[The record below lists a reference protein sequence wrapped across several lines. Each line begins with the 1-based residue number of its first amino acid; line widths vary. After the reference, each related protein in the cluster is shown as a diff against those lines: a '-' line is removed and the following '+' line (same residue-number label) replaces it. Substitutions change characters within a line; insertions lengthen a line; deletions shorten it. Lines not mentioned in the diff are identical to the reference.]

1 MNRLQYEEPV
11 PNILRRSARW
21 IVTSA
26 VLISPWLFG
35 SAEPWA
41 YLLIS
46 GMVNVGVVVWL
57 LSIVRHGGFNRHTR
71 APAIAGAILLIFIL
85 IQSVPL
91 PARLVQ
97 AVNPLSAE
105 AQITRDMI
113 LGAAEAGEGTQ
124 PASCTLSVSAAST
137 RQSFLLFAAYLG
149 VFLVISHTATGW
161 RSLRKTAWILV
172 ISGFLMAVFALIQSF
187 TGTNSIYGFHRP
199 RMGGTIF
206 GPFSNRNHFA
216 AYMNMMLGLTLA
228 LLPLR
233 SRSFSAYGPG
243 SWRETISR
251 LSIKEVNQT
260 LLLGFCGVIIGSA
273 VFLSLSRG
281 AIASLAAALGIL
293 GIFMTAQTRGIN
305 PRRLIGT
312 MALFIAAVVVWL
324 GWQSVADRIGSIR
337 ILAMEPLSG
346 SRLAA
351 SIAALRMGGA
361 FLFTGCGF
369 GCFQHAF
376 PLFQTQK
383 LQVGRFLHAHND
395 YAQLFAEGGILGAV
409 LTALVFVLLARTVWK
424 NLPAASDNARFFIAG
439 LTVSM
444 AAIAVHSLVDFS
456 LHKPGNAFLFAAL
469 CGMAVAA
476 VSLPRKSGHHA
487 PAYGPDHASRSRTV
501 RIAAAAGAVLVTL
514 LTLATLAEMSGEL
527 AFARFLQWQ
536 KIAGRTQE
544 LHYRSSAIEAGC
556 TEADRIVQRISGN
569 ADALIEVTVN
579 CLWQAADR
587 KLEPALRIRL
597 SQQAGAAAM
606 KAARTAPTDYECW
619 LWLGRAQLVLGDREL
634 ARICLGRAQDVAPPG
649 MEIERIAPPLHRE
662 QE

>member
-1 MNRLQYEEPV
+1 MNLLENGEPA
-11 PNILRRSARW
+11 PNLLRRSARW
-21 IVTSA
+21 IVTIA

-46 GMVNVGVVVWL
+46 AMVNVGVVVWL
-57 LSIVRHGGFNRHTR
+57 LSIVRHGGGNRHAR
-71 APAIAGAILLIFIL
+71 GPALAGLLLLAFIL
-85 IQSVPL
+85 VQSVPL
-91 PARLVQ
+91 PARLAQ

-105 AQITRDMI
+105 AQITRDI
-113 LGAAEAGEGTQ
+113 LLGSAETPPAA
-124 PASCTLSVSAAST
+124 CTLSVSAAST

-149 VFLVISHTATGW
+149 VFLVISHTAAGW
-161 RSLRKTAWILV
+161 RSLRKTAWLLV
-172 ISGFLMAVFALIQSF
+172 ISGFLMAVFALIQNF
-187 TGTNSIYGFHRP
+187 TGTDSIYGFYRP

-233 SRSFSAYGPG
+233 NRSSNAYGPS

-260 LLLGFCGVIIGSA
+260 ILLGFCGVIIGSA

-281 AIASLAAALGIL
+281 AITSLAAALGIL
-293 GIFMTAQTRGIN
+293 GIFMTAQLRGIH

-312 MALFIAAVVVWL
+312 MALFIAAMVVWL
-324 GWQSVADRIGSIR
+324 EWQAVADRIGSMR

-346 SRLAA
+346 SRFAA
-351 SIAALRMGGA
+351 SIATLRMGGA

-376 PLFQTQK
+376 PIFQTQR

-395 YAQLFAEGGILGAV
+395 YAQLLAEGGIPGAALAV
-409 LTALVFVLLARTVWK
+409 LVFVMLARTVWK
-424 NLPAASDNARFFIAG
+424 KLPAASDHARFFIAG

-476 VSLPRKSGHHA
+476 VSLPRRSGRPA
-487 PAYGPDHASRSRTV
+487 PAHGPDPASGSRTV
-501 RIAAAAGAVLVTL
+501 RIAATAGAVLVTL
-514 LTLATLAEMSGEL
+514 LTLATLAPMSGEL

-544 LHYRSSAIEAGC
+544 FHYRSAAIEEGC
-556 TEADRIVQRISGN
+556 AEADRIIQRSFGN

-579 CLWQAADR
+579 SLWQATDR

-597 SQQAGAAAM
+597 SRQAGAAAM
-606 KAARTAPTDYECW
+606 KAVQTAPTDYECW
-619 LWLGRAQLVLGDREL
+619 LWLGRAQD
-634 ARICLGRAQDVAPPG
+634 IAPPG
-649 MEIERIAPPLHRE
+649 MEIERMAPPLHRE